1 MKDYNSYVQENT
13 EGFNYLTDIG
23 DYDVYQNENTFR
35 AILHQ
40 NIVGWE
46 NDRFYEITL
55 TDSETADFLE
65 DIEGFDN
72 DLEISFDPENPEALT
87 DRDFW
92 LSAIQETLGV

>member
-1 MKDYNSYVQENT
+1 MKDYSLYVQKNT

-46 NDRFYEITL
+46 NGRIHETELFS
-55 TDSETADFLE
+55 SEAGIFLY
-65 DIEGFDN
+65 DIHGYDD
-72 DLEISFDPENPEALT
+72 DLEIQFDPDNPEALT
-87 DRDFW
+87 DRDYW
-92 LSAIQETLGV
+92 LSEIQETLGV